1 MKIINLPPELLQV
14 IVSLLSPKDIC
25 HVRET
30 CSAIKDICDLETVWA
45 KLCFDHHSV
54 RLPVKEQFSPKAF
67 YQKILHKYAPAI
79 GYWQQMDNG
88 HHGGLLKVHFTE
100 SNTTIKIVKLEPDE
114 SDVRNDLIVKKWISI
129 TLNDGNVLIERERES
144 NELTLPEIVYCEK
157 LSLPEISLVISL
169 TNGSPFMRKSKI
181 QRVLTPE
188 WIRKYHGQHSSGSP
202 QLNALAPGIFKGEYG
217 GHGVELI
224 HLLDGQGVKVTGD
237 DNVPFNKVTFRVT
250 FGQKLD
256 IPVEMQSNV
265 NSLNEITASNNIENY
280 IVTPGDGEFE
290 NDLHYD
296 FIVPHSMYMEGDFTK
311 DKCLGR
317 WLGEAQIASTN
328 YQNPSFIPAHFI
340 LFNEN
345 EFAVMFLEL
354 YLVSMYH
361 RVKTL

>member
-1 MKIINLPPELLQV
+1 MKILDLPPELLQV

-30 CSAIKDICDLETVWA
+30 CSAMRDVCDLETVWA
-45 KLCFDHHSV
+45 KLCFNHHCV
-54 RLPVKEQFSPKAF
+54 LLPVKEQFSHRAF

-88 HHGGLLKVHFTE
+88 HHGGILKVHFTK
-100 SNTTIKIVKLEPDE
+100 SNTTIKIVKLESDE
-114 SDVRNDLIVKKWISI
+114 SDVHNDLIVKEWISI
-129 TLNDGNVLIERERES
+129 TLNDGNVLIERDRE
-144 NELTLPEIVYCEK
+144 NNKLTSYFSCEK
-157 LSLPEISLVISL
+157 LSLPEINLVISL
-169 TNGSPFMRKSKI
+169 TDRSHIMRKSKI

-188 WIRKYHGQHSSGSP
+188 WIRKYHGQHSSGSS

-250 FGQKLD
+250 FGQKID
-256 IPVEMQSNV
+256 IPVEMQNNV
-265 NSLNEITASNNIENY
+265 NRLNEITASNNIENY

-296 FIVPHSMYMEGDFTK
+296 FLVPHSMYMEGDLPH

-317 WLGEAQIASTN
+317 WLGEAQIAQTN

-340 LFNEN
+340 LFNED
-345 EFAVMFLEL
+345 EFAVMFLGL
-354 YLVSMYH
+354 NCISMYH
-361 RVKTL
+361 RVKSI